1 VPPKNAATCP
11 GAAGLGPAEIEVFA
25 QVFKCYSDP
34 SQPPRGPAHPGASSP
49 GQLHAEVMEALKS
62 DGPAIVDAVVAADE
76 LPNLPHI
83 DLDKVEHYAVAKI
96 KEALLAVTGR

>member
-1 VPPKNAATCP
+1 
-11 GAAGLGPAEIEVFA
+11 
-25 QVFKCYSDP
+25 
-34 SQPPRGPAHPGASSP
+34 
-49 GQLHAEVMEALKS
+49 
-62 DGPAIVDAVVAADE
+62 